1 MSVFYYY
8 YYSHH
13 SIFYNVSSIF
23 DIKYDI
29 LNNVLYETYNM
40 KKGNEYRKSSF

>member
-1 MSVFYYY
+1 MSVFYFD

-13 SIFYNVSSIF
+13 SIFYSVSSIF
-23 DIKYDI
+23 DRKYDI

-40 KKGNEYRKSSF
+40 